1 MPEFAVCML
10 GMLKLSKQVLVNA
23 NGKCFILCIIVL
35 TQNLT
40 PSRVNPL
47 TYFMF
52 N

>member
-35 TQNLT
+35 T